1 MTQPIPHHVLYELGC
16 TEGSPATLRLLARDQ
31 DRRRLLL
38 LRAVLDAAD
47 AAGAD
52 RCPPAVRRGLAESW
66 ALLEAA
72 ERATPDRGATV
83 RSLLLAPSSAPGPNA
98 PSPCSPAP
106 ARPTPPP
113 PHTPWPTSPRSPPPR
128 PSAPGCRSG

>member
-1 MTQPIPHHVLYELGC
+1 MTQPVPHHVLYELGC

-47 AAGAD
+47 TAPAD
-52 RCPPAVRRGLAESW
+52 RCPPAARRSLAESW

-72 ERATPDRGATV
+72 ERAAPDRAATV
-83 RSLLLAPSSAPGPNA
+83 RSLLLAPLVGPWA
-98 PSPCSPAP
+98 EHALALLTGAGPPDRAAT
-106 ARPTPPP
+106 ART
-113 PHTPWPTSPRSPPPR
+113 
-128 PSAPGCRSG
+128 